1 MIAMNEN
8 QMKSRGKRADG
19 GGWAIGYYY
28 WNDCD
33 NKPYIMVDFH
43 EHHEVIAETVGRFTG
58 KHDKHKRE
66 IYAGDQLR
74 PDGTC
79 RGISNFIVEWND
91 KHCCFTA
98 IDEGKDNY
106 IGDVDESIQYHLL
119 SNLRLDVIEISGSI
133 YDNPELITFNRE
145 DE

>member
-1 MIAMNEN
+1 MNMNEN

-19 GGWAIGYYY
+19 GGWVYGYYCFLGY
-28 WNDCD
+28 T
-33 NKPYIMVDFH
+33 NKQKHYIIPDHASAFYGI
-43 EHHEVIAETVGRFTG
+43 EVVPETVGQFTG
-58 KHDKHKRE
+58 KCDKHKKE

-74 PDGTC
+74 PDGTR

-133 YDNPELITFNRE
+133 HDTMEKG
-145 DE
+145 